1 MESKD
6 LARNYFWTANVMKRL
21 GLSRVLNCGAKISN
35 QVGGCRIMDLSAAGR
50 KIARFGLFE
59 ADLEQGVLTKRGLRI
74 RLQDQPF
81 QVLVLLLRRP
91 GEVVTREEL
100 RQRLWSADTYV
111 EFDDGLNTAIKKLR
125 LALSDNA
132 DNPRFIE
139 TVPRRGYRFLAPVTL
154 FAPPAPVV
162 PVDLKNPPELGA
174 AGEIA
179 VLQPSRLPP
188 ENRSLPRTGSA
199 LAFIRRRGILLL
211 VALAALLLLTGI
223 VIRMR
228 PKALS
233 PPGEPMQASASA
245 PIRSIAVL
253 PLDNLTGDPGQQ
265 YFADGMTDALITS
278 LVQIES
284 LRVISRTS
292 AMHYQGSRKTLPE
305 IAKELDVDAV
315 VEGSVVR
322 SGNRLRMD
330 VQLIQAPSDRHLW
343 ARSYER
349 DIQDVL
355 ALENELARTI
365 ALEVKV
371 QLTPKEQ
378 ARLSNAPPVD
388 PKAYEAY
395 LRGRFFLN
403 KRSKEAINKSLDYFN
418 EAIRLDPGYAA
429 AYSGLADAYYITA
442 CGRPAGMAMTEAGP
456 KARAAVMKAVEL
468 DDNSAEAHTALA
480 AEQRCF
486 ERDRSGAER
495 EFRRAIA
502 LNPNYAAA
510 HHGYARLLLGWRDQ
524 EGIDQVQLAL
534 RLDPVSPNING
545 MFGDYLMEMGQY
557 EKAVE
562 QFRKTVELDPGQ
574 YNSRLRLGSAYAVVH
589 RYTEAES
596 ELKKAEQISPGSVVS
611 LGAIAYVY
619 ALEGKKSAVERM
631 LPEVKALATKSGRPS
646 VVCQVYIGLNRQDEA
661 VRWLEKAYQQR
672 DPYLEFLRTD
682 PRVRELE
689 RRVKVAQPAQAP
701 K

>member
-1 MESKD
+1 
-6 LARNYFWTANVMKRL
+6 
-21 GLSRVLNCGAKISN
+21 
-35 QVGGCRIMDLSAAGR
+35 MDLSAARR

-81 QVLVLLLRRP
+81 QVLVLLLQRP

-100 RQRLWSADTYV
+100 RQRLWAADTYV

-139 TVPRRGYRFLAPVTL
+139 TVPRRGYRFLVPVTL
-154 FAPPAPVV
+154 SAHPV
-162 PVDLKNPPELGA
+162 PLHAADLKDLPESSPAGDIA
-174 AGEIA
+174 AP
-179 VLQPSRLPP
+179 QPSRPAI
-188 ENRSLPRTGSA
+188 ESTSSPRTGST
-199 LAFIRRRGILLL
+199 LAFIRRRGILLWA
-211 VALAALLLLTGI
+211 ALATLLLVTGL

-228 PKALS
+228 PKSALRA
-233 PPGEPMQASASA
+233 PTHEPIQAIAPV

-253 PLDNLTGDPGQQ
+253 PLDNLTGDPSQQ
-265 YFADGMTDALITS
+265 YFADGMTDALINS
-278 LVQIES
+278 LAQIES

-305 IAKELDVDAV
+305 IAQELEVDAV
-315 VEGSVVR
+315 IEGSVAR
-322 SGNRLRMD
+322 SGNRVRID
-330 VQLIQAPSDRHLW
+330 AQLIQAPSDRHLW
-343 ARSYER
+343 SKSYER

-365 ALEVKV
+365 ALEVQV
-371 QLTPKEQ
+371 QLTPKDQ
-378 ARLSNAPPVD
+378 ARLSNGPPVD
-388 PKAYEAY
+388 SKAYEAY
-395 LRGRFFLN
+395 LKGRFFLN

-429 AYSGLADAYYITA
+429 AYSGLADAYYFTA
-442 CGRPAGMAMTEAGP
+442 CARPAGLAMTEAGP
-456 KARAAVMKAVEL
+456 KARAAALKAVEL

-480 AEQRCF
+480 EEQRCF
-486 ERDRSGAER
+486 EGDRSAAER
-495 EFRRAIA
+495 EFRRAIG

-524 EGIDQVQLAL
+524 EGLDQIQQAL

-545 MFGDYLMEMGQY
+545 IFGDYLMEMGQF

-562 QFRKTVELDPGQ
+562 QFRKTLDLDPGQ
-574 YNSRLRLGSAYAVVH
+574 YNSRLRLGSAYAVEH
-589 RYTEAES
+589 RYAEAES
-596 ELKKAEQISPGSVVS
+596 EFKKAEQISPGSVVS
-611 LGAIAYVY
+611 LGALAYVY
-619 ALEGKKSAVERM
+619 GLEGKKSAAERM
-631 LPEVKALATKSGRPS
+631 LPEVKALATKAGRPS
-646 VVCQVYIGLNRQDEA
+646 VVCQVYIGLDRQDEA
-661 VRWLEKAYQQR
+661 ARWLEKANQQR

-689 RRVKVAQPAQAP
+689 RRVQVAQRAQAP

>member
-1 MESKD
+1 
-6 LARNYFWTANVMKRL
+6 
-21 GLSRVLNCGAKISN
+21 
-35 QVGGCRIMDLSAAGR
+35 MDLSAARR

-59 ADLEQGVLTKRGLRI
+59 ADLEQGILAKCGLRI

-81 QVLVLLLRRP
+81 QVLVLLLQRP
-91 GEVVTREEL
+91 GEVVTREAI
-100 RQRLWSADTYV
+100 RQKLWAADTFV

-125 LALSDNA
+125 LALSDDAN
-132 DNPRFIE
+132 NPRFIE
-139 TVPRRGYRFLAPVTL
+139 TVPRHGYRFLAPVTL
-154 FAPPAPVV
+154 SAPAPVV
-162 PVDLKNPPELGA
+162 PADLKNPPELGG
-174 AGEIA
+174 AGDTLL
-179 VLQPSRLPP
+179 LQPLRLPP
-188 ENRSLPRTGSA
+188 ENTSLPRTGSP
-199 LAFIRRRGILLL
+199 LAFIRRRRILVA
-211 VALAALLLLTGI
+211 VALAAVLLLTGI
-223 VIRMR
+223 VISMQL
-228 PKALS
+228 KSAS
-233 PPGEPMQASASA
+233 TAATHEPIQAIVSA

-278 LVQIES
+278 LAQIES

-330 VQLIQAPSDRHLW
+330 AQLIQAHSDRHLW

-355 ALENELARTI
+355 ALQSELARTI
-365 ALEVKV
+365 ALEVQV
-371 QLTPKEQ
+371 ELTPKEQ
-378 ARLSNAPPVD
+378 ARLSHAPPVD

-395 LRGRFFLN
+395 LKGRFFLN

-442 CGRPAGMAMTEAGP
+442 CGRPAGLAKTEAGP
-456 KARAAVMKAVEL
+456 KARAAALKAVEL

-480 AEQRCF
+480 GEQRCF
-486 ERDRSGAER
+486 EGDRSAAER

-502 LNPNYAAA
+502 LNPNFAAA

-524 EGIDQVQLAL
+524 EGIDQIQQAL

-545 MFGDYLMEMGQY
+545 LSGDFLMELGQF
-557 EKAVE
+557 EKALE
-562 QFRKTVELDPGQ
+562 QYRKTVELDPGQ
-574 YNSRLRLGSAYAVVH
+574 YNSRLRLGYAYVSVH
-589 RYTEAES
+589 RYSEAED
-596 ELKKAEQISPGSVVS
+596 EFRRAEQISPGSAVS
-611 LGAIAYVY
+611 LSALAYVY
-619 ALEGKKSAVERM
+619 GLEGKKTRVERM
-631 LPEVKALATKSGRPS
+631 LPQVNTLAAKAGRPS
-646 VVCQVYIGLNRQDEA
+646 VVCQVYIGLDRQDEA
-661 VRWLEKAYQQR
+661 ARWLEKAYQQR

-682 PRVRELE
+682 PKVRDLE
-689 RRVKVAQPAQAP
+689 RRVNVAQPANTS

>member
-1 MESKD
+1 
-6 LARNYFWTANVMKRL
+6 
-21 GLSRVLNCGAKISN
+21 
-35 QVGGCRIMDLSAAGR
+35 MDLSAAGR

-59 ADLEQGVLTKRGLRI
+59 ADLEQGILTKRGLRI

-81 QVLVLLLRRP
+81 QVLVLLLQRP
-91 GEVVTREEL
+91 GEVVTREQI
-100 RQRLWSADTYV
+100 RQKLWAADTYV

-125 LALSDNA
+125 LALSDDS

-154 FAPPAPVV
+154 SAHPV
-162 PVDLKNPPELGA
+162 PLDTADLKGLAESSPEGDIA
-174 AGEIA
+174 AP
-179 VLQPSRLPP
+179 QPSRRAI
-188 ENRSLPRTGSA
+188 ESTSLARTSTLG
-199 LAFIRRRGILLL
+199 FIRRRGILLL
-211 VALAALLLLTGI
+211 AAFATLLLVI
-223 VIRMR
+223 NVVIRMR

-233 PPGEPMQASASA
+233 PPHEPTQASAPA

-278 LVQIES
+278 LAQIES

-330 VQLIQAPSDRHLW
+330 AQLIQAHSDRHVW

-349 DIQDVL
+349 DIQDVV
-355 ALENELARTI
+355 ALQNELARTI
-365 ALEVKV
+365 ALEVQV

-388 PKAYEAY
+388 PRAYEAY
-395 LRGRFFLN
+395 LKGRFFLN
-403 KRSKEAINKSLDYFN
+403 KRSKEAINKSMDYFN

-429 AYSGLADAYYITA
+429 AYSGLADAYYVTA
-442 CGRPAGMAMTEAGP
+442 CGRPAGLATTEAGP
-456 KARAAVMKAVEL
+456 KARAAAMKAVQL

-510 HHGYARLLLGWRDQ
+510 HHGYARLLLGWRDE
-524 EGIDQVQLAL
+524 EGIDQIQQAL
-534 RLDPVSPNING
+534 KLDPVSPNING
-545 MFGDYLMEMGQY
+545 MSGDYLMELGQF
-557 EKAVE
+557 EKALE
-562 QFRKTVELDPGQ
+562 QYRKTVELDPGQ
-574 YNSRLRLGSAYAVVH
+574 YNSRLRLGYAYVVVH
-589 RYTEAES
+589 RYAEAEN
-596 ELKKAEQISPGSVVS
+596 EFRRAEQISPGTAVS
-611 LGAIAYVY
+611 LSALAYVY
-619 ALEGKKSAVERM
+619 GLEGKKTRVERM
-631 LPEVKALATKSGRPS
+631 LPQVKALATRAGRPS
-646 VVCQVYIGLNRQDEA
+646 VVCQVYIGLDRQDEA
-661 VRWLEKAYQQR
+661 ARWLEKAYQQR

-682 PRVRELE
+682 PKVRELE
-689 RRVKVAQPAQAP
+689 RRVKVAQAAHTP